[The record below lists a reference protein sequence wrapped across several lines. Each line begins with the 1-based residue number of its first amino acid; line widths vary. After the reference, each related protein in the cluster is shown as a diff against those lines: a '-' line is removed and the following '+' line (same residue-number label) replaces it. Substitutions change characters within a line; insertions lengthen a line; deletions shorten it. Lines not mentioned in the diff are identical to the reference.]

1 MKHLKTYKIF
11 ESEEKYYCSR
21 DKRLLE
27 FDEVKDIFLYRDFEE
42 FIDSRTDI
50 EIFDRKIDLR
60 ETPEKGIYIV
70 FEDNGHANP
79 ELDSVRITIMFFSP
93 RDFADPS
100 GNDSELIS
108 DIKKYMINFE
118 KSLDDIKLDLIPL
131 FEGLQ
136 RNPND
141 FNLLYKISMRVEP
154 QLTFI

>member
-1 MKHLKTYKIF
+1 MKHLKAYKIF
-11 ESEEKYYCSR
+11 ESEERYYSSR

-93 RDFADPS
+93 FIANFSP
-100 GNDSELIS
+100 
-108 DIKKYMINFE
+108 DIKKYMLSFE
-118 KSLDDIKLDLIPL
+118 KSLDGIKLDLIPL

-136 RNPND
+136 RNPKD
-141 FNLLYKISMRVEP
+141 FGLFYKISMRVEP